1 MMIRPIILSLALL
14 APSAVAAQETF
25 DPSLGRVEILG
36 TADPACVIRAPSA
49 AVGTNMRFEPLSA
62 SAGQIGITEFVDQNA
77 VSRGGSIEINLPV
90 ICNSA
95 HRVVVRSGNGGLRRV
110 GATVQAGPFAQF
122 VPYSVAA
129 QWGGQQALL
138 ATNQG
143 GSVLIDSGQARAGL
157 VGLTISV
164 AAGGQPLVA
173 GTYSDQIVVE
183 LQAAN

>member
-1 MMIRPIILSLALL
+1 MIRKIIFAAVMLAPTSLA
-14 APSAVAAQETF
+14 AQVV
-25 DPSLGRVEILG
+25 DSSLGRVEVLG
-36 TADPACVIRAPSA
+36 TAPAGCVIRAPASA
-49 AVGTNMRFEPLSA
+49 IGTNMRFEPASA

-77 VSRGGSIEINLPV
+77 VSRGGSIEISLPV

-95 HRVVVRSGNGGLRRV
+95 HRVIVRSGNGGLRRL
-110 GATVQAGPFAQF
+110 GATAQTGPFAQF
-122 VPYSVAA
+122 VPYQVTT
-129 QWGGQQALL
+129 QWGGQQAVL

-143 GSVLIDSGQARAGL
+143 GTSQIDSGQARAGL
-157 VGLTISV
+157 VGLSINL